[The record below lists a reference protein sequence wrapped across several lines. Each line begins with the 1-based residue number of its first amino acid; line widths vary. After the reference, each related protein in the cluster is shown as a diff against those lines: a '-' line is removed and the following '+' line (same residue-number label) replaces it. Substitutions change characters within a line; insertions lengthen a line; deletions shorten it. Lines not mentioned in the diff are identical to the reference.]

1 MQHEVYLVIRNT
13 ITFCLLVVVFVAE
26 DRRIAASEMRVIS
39 ETIIGEPLNEG
50 KLSAP
55 ETNALDERPK
65 VSAVRPTRE
74 QSRPLDVAGV
84 KYQLSANT
92 AFSQILTKPMAARS
106 TTNLKSDP
114 VSGAF
119 GLSGY
124 EHSVELKRIN
134 KVTDAYVG
142 LVLSKG
148 SFDGSVAIQQGLD
161 TSKVSTLDSRV
172 NLDTTSIGLK
182 LGTQVINDSDNDSAG
197 SAFIGVTRHE
207 YELAVSDQMTAY
219 IGGFPF
225 SSSDIETQ
233 RGHSLSVDLGIGH
246 EVVFDSRF
254 RLGISQLYRT
264 PLAGDALKYRQFATQ
279 VILSRDFGPGGTHRS
294 HSSQKPTGVDCRAF
308 EVLGGEGFSSISGT
322 ETSSSAKRSIDVDN
336 ELGWSSSQLGARIR
350 FGNTH
355 TACHEVGLL
364 RSERT
369 VNYAI
374 QGLDVDSS
382 INLPLSGYELRYSYQ
397 PNLIQSEASQTYASF
412 GTGLWIGDGKSSAT
426 SSFTFDDVSS
436 TDTDDTE
443 LILFD
448 VGVGIGF
455 RQFLSED
462 KYLFY
467 ELSTARYDG
476 RPLGKDVHGWENN
489 IRAGIGFH

>member
-1 MQHEVYLVIRNT
+1 VI
-13 ITFCLLVVVFVAE
+13 
-26 DRRIAASEMRVIS
+26 
-39 ETIIGEPLNEG
+39 
-50 KLSAP
+50 
-55 ETNALDERPK
+55 
-65 VSAVRPTRE
+65 
-74 QSRPLDVAGV
+74 
-84 KYQLSANT
+84 
-92 AFSQILTKPMAARS
+92 
-106 TTNLKSDP
+106 
-114 VSGAF
+114 
-119 GLSGY
+119 
-124 EHSVELKRIN
+124 
-134 KVTDAYVG
+134 
-142 LVLSKG
+142 
-148 SFDGSVAIQQGLD
+148 
-161 TSKVSTLDSRV
+161 
-172 NLDTTSIGLK
+172 
-182 LGTQVINDSDNDSAG
+182 
-197 SAFIGVTRHE
+197 
-207 YELAVSDQMTAY
+207 
-219 IGGFPF
+219 
-225 SSSDIETQ
+225 
-233 RGHSLSVDLGIGH
+233 
-246 EVVFDSRF
+246 FDSRF
-254 RLGISQLYRT
+254 RLGVSQLYRT

-294 HSSQKPTGVDCRAF
+294 HSSQKPTGVYCRAF

-448 VGVGIGF
+448 VGVSIGF

-489 IRAGIGFH
+489 IRAGIGFQ